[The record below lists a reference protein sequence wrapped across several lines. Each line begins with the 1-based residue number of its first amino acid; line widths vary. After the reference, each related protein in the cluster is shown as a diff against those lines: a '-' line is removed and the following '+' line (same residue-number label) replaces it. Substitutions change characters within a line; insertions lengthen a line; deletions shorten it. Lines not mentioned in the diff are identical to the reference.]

1 LAHADRR
8 ALTGVPPAWPGRAGS
23 AKLEAAPQRD
33 RTMAATGSA
42 APLASPMASIGVPRE
57 IKRDEQR
64 VALTP
69 DGARELVSQGM
80 EVRIET
86 GAGLGAGIRD
96 EDYAAVGAR
105 LTSRDEAW
113 AAHLVVKVKEPQPEE
128 FGFLRPDLVL
138 FTYLHLAAYPDVGRA
153 LLDMGTTAV
162 AYETVQL
169 DDGSLPLLAPM
180 SEIAGRLAAQV
191 GAYLLEKPHGGRGV
205 LMGGCTGVRP
215 ARVVVLG
222 AGTVGWNAA
231 RIAAAMDAEV
241 FLLDRSPQRLR
252 QLESD
257 RRGRLV
263 SLVSSRGLIERLVP
277 GADLVI
283 GAVLTPGGRAPTLV
297 DEPLVQQMKTGSVIV
312 DVAIDQGGCIATSR
326 ETTHTEPTFAVHDV
340 QHYAVGNMPGA
351 VPFTSTEALVSVTLP
366 YILVMAGR
374 GLGEAITERPELVS
388 GLNTVAGSVCHPG
401 VAKALGVA
409 PRHPM
414 ACLR

>member
-1 LAHADRR
+1 
-8 ALTGVPPAWPGRAGS
+8 
-23 AKLEAAPQRD
+23 
-33 RTMAATGSA
+33 MAASPTLTA
-42 APLASPMASIGVPRE
+42 PMATIGVPTE
-57 IKRDEQR
+57 IKRDERR

-69 DGARELVSQGM
+69 DGVRELVGQGM
-80 EVRIET
+80 EVRVQA
-86 GAGLGAGIRD
+86 GAGLGAGLDDRD
-96 EDYAAVGAR
+96 FTEAGAR
-105 LTSRDEAW
+105 LVSREEAW
-113 AAHLVVKVKEPQPEE
+113 SAHLVVKVKEPQPEE
-128 FGFLRPDLVL
+128 FTYLRSDLVL

-153 LLDMGTTAV
+153 LLEAGTTAV

-169 DDGSLPLLAPM
+169 EDGSLPLLAPM

-191 GAYLLEKPHGGRGV
+191 GAHLLERPHGGRGV
-205 LMGGCTGVRP
+205 LIGGCTGVRP

-252 QLESD
+252 EREAE

-263 SLVSSRGLIERLVP
+263 SLVSSRSLVERLVP
-277 GADLVI
+277 AADLVI

-297 DEPLVQQMKTGSVIV
+297 EEALVERMKPGSVIV

-326 ETTHTEPTFAVHDV
+326 ETTHTDPVHTLHGV
-340 QHYAVGNMPGA
+340 LHYAVGNMPGA

-374 GLGEAITERPELVS
+374 GLAEAVTDRPELLS
-388 GLNTVAGSVCHPG
+388 GLNTAAGAVCHPG
-401 VAKALGVA
+401 VARALGVA
-409 PRHPM
+409 TRHPM

>member
-1 LAHADRR
+1 M
-8 ALTGVPPAWPGRAGS
+8 
-23 AKLEAAPQRD
+23 AAPS
-33 RTMAATGSA
+33 TLSA
-42 APLASPMASIGVPRE
+42 PMASIGVPSE

-69 DGARELVSQGM
+69 DGVRELVTQGM
-80 EVRIET
+80 EVRVQA
-86 GAGLGAGIRD
+86 GAGLGAGFSD
-96 EDYAAVGAR
+96 DAFAAAGAR
-105 LTSRDEAW
+105 LVSQEDAW

-128 FGFLRPDLVL
+128 FAFLRSDLVL
-138 FTYLHLAAYPDVGRA
+138 FTYLHLAAYPEVGRA
-153 LLDMGTTAV
+153 LLEAGTTAV

-169 DDGSLPLLAPM
+169 EDGSLPLLAPM

-191 GAYLLEKPHGGRGV
+191 GAHLLEKPHGGRGI

-222 AGTVGWNAA
+222 AGSVGWNAA

-241 FLLDRSPQRLR
+241 LLLDRSPQRLR
-252 QLESD
+252 QLEAD

-263 SLVSSRGLIERLVP
+263 SLVSSRSLIERHVP
-277 GADLVI
+277 AADLLI

-297 DEPLVQQMKTGSVIV
+297 DEELVKQMKPGSVIV

-326 ETTHTEPTFAVHDV
+326 ETTHTDPVHTLHGV

-351 VPFTSTEALVSVTLP
+351 VPFTSTEALMSVTLP

-374 GLGEAITERPELVS
+374 GLAEAVTDRPELLS
-388 GLNTVAGSVCHPG
+388 GLNTVDGAVCHPG
-401 VAKALGVA
+401 VARALGRS

>member
-1 LAHADRR
+1 MAPPSSSGTS
-8 ALTGVPPAWPGRAGS
+8 LTA
-23 AKLEAAPQRD
+23 
-33 RTMAATGSA
+33 
-42 APLASPMASIGVPRE
+42 PMASIGVPAE

-69 DGARELVSQGM
+69 DGVADLVNQGM
-80 EVRIET
+80 EVRIQA
-86 GAGLGAGIRD
+86 GAGLGAGFSD
-96 EDYAAVGAR
+96 AAFAAAGAR
-105 LTSRDEAW
+105 LVSAAEAW
-113 AAHLVVKVKEPQPEE
+113 GAHLVVKVKEPQPEE
-128 FGFLRPDLVL
+128 FGFLRSDLVL
-138 FTYLHLAAYPDVGRA
+138 FTYLHLAAYPEVGRA
-153 LLDMGTTAV
+153 LLEAGTTAV

-169 DDGSLPLLAPM
+169 EDGSLPLLAPM

-191 GAYLLEKPHGGRGV
+191 GAHLLERPHGGRGI

-222 AGTVGWNAA
+222 AGSVGWNAA

-241 FLLDRSPQRLR
+241 FLLDRSPERLR
-252 QLESD
+252 SLEAH

-263 SLVSSRGLIERLVP
+263 SLVSNSSLIERLVP
-277 GADLVI
+277 GADLLI
-283 GAVLTPGGRAPTLV
+283 GAVLTAGGRAPTLV
-297 DEPLVQQMKTGSVIV
+297 AEALVQQMQPGSVVV

-326 ETTHTEPTFAVHDV
+326 ETSHTDPVHTLHGV

-374 GLGEAITERPELVS
+374 GLVEAVTDRPELLS
-388 GLNTVAGSVCHPG
+388 GLNTVHGAVCHPG
-401 VAKALGVA
+401 VARALDVT

>member
-1 LAHADRR
+1 MA
-8 ALTGVPPAWPGRAGS
+8 PPG
-23 AKLEAAPQRD
+23 L
-33 RTMAATGSA
+33 A
-42 APLASPMASIGVPRE
+42 APLASPMATIGVPRE

-69 DGARELVSQGM
+69 DGVHELVSQGM
-80 EVRIET
+80 EVRVEAA
-86 GAGLGAGIRD
+86 AGHGAGISD
-96 EDYAAVGAR
+96 DDYHASGAR
-105 LTSRDEAW
+105 LVSRAEAW

-128 FGFLRPDLVL
+128 FEFLRPDLVL
-138 FTYLHLAAYPDVGRA
+138 FTYLHLAAYPEVGRA
-153 LLDMGTTAV
+153 LLKAGTTAI

-169 DDGSLPLLAPM
+169 EDGSLPLLAPM
-180 SEIAGRLAAQV
+180 SEIAGRLAAQA
-191 GAYLLEKPHGGRGV
+191 GARLLEKPQGGRGI

-257 RRGRLV
+257 RRGRMV
-263 SLVSSRGLIERLVP
+263 TLVSSRGLIERLVP
-277 GADLVI
+277 SADLLI
-283 GAVLTPGGRAPTLV
+283 GAVLLPGGRAPTLV
-297 DEPLVQQMKTGSVIV
+297 EEELVRQMKPGSVVV

-326 ETTHTEPTFAVHDV
+326 ETTHTDPVVNIHGV

-374 GLGEAITERPELVS
+374 GVGEAVTDRPELLS
-388 GLNTVAGSVCHPG
+388 GLNTVNGAVCHPG
-401 VAKALGVA
+401 VAKALDLT

>member
-1 LAHADRR
+1 MAD
-8 ALTGVPPAWPGRAGS
+8 PGQT
-23 AKLEAAPQRD
+23 APF
-33 RTMAATGSA
+33 T
-42 APLASPMASIGVPRE
+42 SPMASIGVPRE

-69 DGARELVSQGM
+69 DGARELVSHGM
-80 EVRIET
+80 EVRVEQ
-86 GAGLGAGIRD
+86 GAGLGAGIAD
-96 EDYAAVGAR
+96 ADYAEAGAR
-105 LTSRDEAW
+105 LVSREEAW

-138 FTYLHLAAYPDVGRA
+138 FTYLHLAAYPEVGQA
-153 LLDMGTTAV
+153 LLEAGTTAV

-180 SEIAGRLAAQV
+180 SEIAGRLAVQV
-191 GAYLLEKPHGGRGV
+191 GAHLLEKPHGGRGI
-205 LMGGCTGVRP
+205 LLGGCTGVRP

-231 RIAAAMDAEV
+231 RLAAAMDAEV
-241 FLLDRSPQRLR
+241 FLLDRSPQKLR
-252 QLESD
+252 SLEAD

-263 SLVSSRGLIERLVP
+263 SLVSSSGLIERLIP

-297 DEPLVQQMKTGSVIV
+297 EEALVQRMRPGSVIV

-326 ETTHTEPTFAVHDV
+326 ETTHTNPTAQIHGVL
-340 QHYAVGNMPGA
+340 HYAVGNMPGA

-374 GLGEAITERPELVS
+374 GLTEAVTDRPELLS
-388 GLNTVAGSVCHPG
+388 GLNTVDGAVCHPG
-401 VAKALGVA
+401 VAKALGMP